1 MIAQLNV
8 VFWTIGY
15 LVILQI
21 GFWTLY
27 LLVIWFKS
35 IYGSLIVY
43 SGIQEIE
50 NESSQNMHET
60 QLQNV

>member
-1 MIAQLNV
+1 MIAQLYT

-21 GFWTLY
+21 GSWTLY
-27 LLVIWFKS
+27 LLVIWFQS

-50 NESSQNMHET
+50 VESSQNVHET